1 MLFPRQGSN
10 SDGKT
15 VEALVYSSPTG
26 IQLRGTSWA
35 LGSSSATG
43 IQLRGTSWA
52 LGSSSAAGM
61 LDSGINMGLT
71 LTGML
76 ERGTSSI
83 PRSALVGVFAQ
94 NTAGNQ
100 RDFLVKREARRL
112 FVQNTAGN
120 QKKTCLVTK
129 EARTVFVQN
138 MAGNQTKK
146 TPNLSSEER
155 STFDSS
161 LTKARL
167 C

>member
-120 QKKTCLVTK
+120 QKK
-129 EARTVFVQN
+129 
-138 MAGNQTKK
+138 
-146 TPNLSSEER
+146 NLSGDER
-155 STFDSS
+155 STYCFCTEHGWKPNQKKPQ
-161 LTKARL
+161 LVY
-167 C
+167 